1 MIRIMRTLSC
11 AEVGR
16 FNEAAL
22 LVHRTRSAEEFSSH
36 LLGAMR
42 KVLSADICVVDWYG
56 FQGLDVRTVY
66 DPMDAVPAGV
76 NESLHLHA
84 HQNPVYEQC
93 RGSVGA
99 ISDFLTRK
107 QWHLTD
113 LYAEGFSQVEQ
124 EDGLILDISLRKDC
138 RVSLISSRAKRGFTA
153 NERGLM
159 ALLEPHVREVFSRLQ
174 LQQRLARSLDEDA
187 RLEDVPL
194 SLREREVLKWL
205 AEGKRN
211 SEIAFLLEISPGTV
225 KKHLENIYT
234 KLGVES
240 RHAAALVAVRLR
252 L

>member
-1 MIRIMRTLSC
+1 MRTLSC

-16 FNEAAL
+16 FNEAVL

-42 KVLSADICVVDWYG
+42 KMLSADICVVDWYG

-66 DPMDAVPAGV
+66 DPMDAVPAAV
-76 NESLHLHA
+76 NASLHAHA

-99 ISDFLTRK
+99 ISDFLSRK

-113 LYAEGFSQVEQ
+113 LYAQGFSQVDQ
-124 EDGLILDISLRKDC
+124 EDGLVLDMSLRKDC
-138 RVSLISSRAKRGFTA
+138 RLSLIGSRGKRGFTA
-153 NERGLM
+153 NERGLL

-174 LQQRLARSLDEDA
+174 VQQRLARSLGEDA
-187 RLEDVPL
+187 SLEDVPL
-194 SLREREVLKWL
+194 SMREREVLRWL
-205 AEGKRN
+205 AEGKTN
-211 SEIAFLLEISPGTV
+211 AEIAFLLEISPGTV
-225 KKHLENIYT
+225 KKHLENIYA
-234 KLGVES
+234 KLGVEN